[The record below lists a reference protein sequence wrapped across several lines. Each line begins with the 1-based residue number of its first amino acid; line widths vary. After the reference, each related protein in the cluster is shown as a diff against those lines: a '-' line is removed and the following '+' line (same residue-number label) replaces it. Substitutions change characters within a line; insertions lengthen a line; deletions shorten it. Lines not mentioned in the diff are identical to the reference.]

1 MPVALTGALKA
12 IHRAVCAARG
22 AGDALRVLDFACGYG
37 AIGGIVAPRRPHAG
51 DLRPVWRAPLAHGR
65 CPEPW
70 GGGCRFFCRPAR
82 GIRGVRDWRYG
93 HRRGRSR
100 VRGRLGTC
108 RSDLS
113 RGPRRRR
120 PERGI
125 EAISGR
131 CDPCIASRF
140 QYRTK
145 GGVSTKCRTQTQNYL
160 DFHSW
165 VGANKKPRD
174 SIHQGIDIAGRSGQ
188 RVIAIV
194 DGLVVETHVEK
205 CWGPTVVIDHG
216 IDKDGKPLIA
226 LYGHVGK
233 FLVREGQTVSRGD
246 VIARLGNNQRKFK
259 CMFRVRHLHLQL
271 GRIRRLVKGTYWGH
285 AYFLLD
291 AFNAVNPHLLWA
303 DGPYRVTCLDK
314 KRRYPRG
321 TLTYPMPCG

>member
-37 AIGGIVAPRRPHAG
+37 AIGGIVAPRRLHAG

-100 VRGRLGTC
+100 VRGRLGIC

-160 DFHSW
+160 GFS
-165 VGANKKPRD
+165 
-174 SIHQGIDIAGRSGQ
+174 
-188 RVIAIV
+188 
-194 DGLVVETHVEK
+194 
-205 CWGPTVVIDHG
+205 
-216 IDKDGKPLIA
+216 
-226 LYGHVGK
+226 
-233 FLVREGQTVSRGD
+233 
-246 VIARLGNNQRKFK
+246 
-259 CMFRVRHLHLQL
+259 QL
-271 GRIRRLVKGTYWGH
+271 GWCKQEASRFDSSGYRHRWAFRTACDCHSRWLSGGNARREMLGSDSCHRSWNGQGRKTLDCAVWPRWEISCSGGTNRFTWGRH
-285 AYFLLD
+285 RSL
-291 AFNAVNPHLLWA
+291 
-303 DGPYRVTCLDK
+303 G
-314 KRRYPRG
+314 
-321 TLTYPMPCG
+321 